1 MAAAGSPLSRDGGQ
15 AFGALLQRHRLAAGL
30 SQAELAERAGLSQRG
45 ISDLERGLRRAPYP
59 ATLRRL
65 AEALGLAE
73 PERTALLAAGRGG
86 SWLPAVGTSLPAPVG
101 ELLGRQHELA
111 LAGERLADG
120 ARLLTLTGAG
130 RGRQDTPD
138 LGAGRRARWDRRCGR
153 RGLRR
158 PDAPAR
164 GGPGADNGRGRL
176 RPGRLGWAPTSGAGA
191 PGVPAR
197 PAHAA
202 AAGQLRAG
210 VSGRAVGGA
219 IARRR
224 ARAGG
229 AGHQPR
235 AAPAAARAGA
245 PRATAAG
252 ACPWLWPGPPAAERE
267 PGRAAVRGAG
277 AGGGPE
283 LPADRGER
291 AGGGGGVQAS
301 GRVAPGDR
309 TGGGAREA
317 VAARGPDR
325 ADEPAAGAGPT
336 GAGGRR
342 AGAPPHAAGRP
353 STGATS
359 C

>member
-1 MAAAGSPLSRDGGQ
+1 MNRVSTWFTCDACGATSSSAGWACLSAARGRSAGLVNVPPVGPGPSPQLYLHR
-15 AFGALLQRHRLAAGL
+15 QRFRRVADCASTGHRLCL
-30 SQAELAERAGLSQRG
+30 HW
-45 ISDLERGLRRAPYP
+45 P
-59 ATLRRL
+59 AT
-65 AEALGLAE
+65 A
-73 PERTALLAAGRGG
+73 
-86 SWLPAVGTSLPAPVG
+86 
-101 ELLGRQHELA
+101 
-111 LAGERLADG
+111 G
-120 ARLLTLTGAG
+120 ARHL
-130 RGRQDTPD
+130 P
-138 LGAGRRARWDRRCGR
+138 RWG